1 MFKKHEFI
9 MVPYPKNKEWS
20 WCIPKTWNDTM
31 LPYPKAWYSLC
42 TSLKKIVLPCYHAK
56 KNKKKMVSPFKCK
69 KNILIPQYILLV
81 RFIRQGEQSTA
92 PESVVRRLSARPA
105 QGVEKTTRV
114 KCSPPPHSP
123 FLPRKL
129 LKPITLCHNLI
140 STALQAVSDAF

>member
-1 MFKKHEFI
+1 
-9 MVPYPKNKEWS
+9 
-20 WCIPKTWNDTM
+20 
-31 LPYPKAWYSLC
+31 
-42 TSLKKIVLPCYHAK
+42 
-56 KNKKKMVSPFKCK
+56 MVSPFKCK

-92 PESVVRRLSARPA
+92 PESVVRRLSARLA

-140 STALQAVSDAF
+140 STALQAVSDAFQPTIMEGNYLNRFFFSSTRDWGGVCARYQNECLALALNLTVVLRQSNSAVLQENLCN